1 MLATS
6 TFERMSPRHVVVPP
20 SSPSPAP
27 SIVERVVPHV
37 RIHSPSSYHS
47 GRWAAT
53 HWQWS
58 VVIVSVLELLLWWQ
72 ILLISVEWR
81 WLSLR
86 KVSVSSSE
94 SIILWSSSSRRWKGI
109 VHGTTSTTTIHLP
122 RSAWPKGA
130 VSSTRIDWSSTPAS
144 ATIESGI
151 DPLIIH
157 FGKQLCAIRCVYLK
171 KQIGVYFRGDSGKG
185 IKL

>member
-27 SIVERVVPHV
+27 SIVERVVRHV
-37 RIHSPSSYHS
+37 RIHSPSSCHS
-47 GRWAAT
+47 GRWAPT
-53 HWQWS
+53 YWRWS
-58 VVIVSVLELLLWWQ
+58 VVVVSVLELLWWWQ
-72 ILLISVEWR
+72 IVLISVEWR

-86 KVSVSSSE
+86 KVSVSSSK
-94 SIILWSSSSRRWKGI
+94 SIILRSSSSLWWKVI
-109 VHGTTSTTTIHLP
+109 VHGTTATTTIHLP
-122 RSAWPKGA
+122 RPAWSKGA

-144 ATIESGI
+144 ATVESGI

-171 KQIGVYFRGDSGKG
+171 KQIGDYFSGDSGKG
-185 IKL
+185 IEL